1 MAGDQIIMRVT
12 FYVKQSPASVL
23 SDPDMS
29 SSAAPVLPFAQTL
42 ETISRLVTDPR
53 LLKPRIGIVCGSGLS
68 TLVSSL
74 KDVVQLPYSQLQ
86 GFGESTGMRR

>member
-1 MAGDQIIMRVT
+1 
-12 FYVKQSPASVL
+12 
-23 SDPDMS
+23 MS
-29 SSAAPVLPFAQTL
+29 SSTTPALPFAQTL
-42 ETISRLVTDPR
+42 ATISRLVTDPR

-86 GFGESTGMRR
+86 GFGESTGMC